1 MLLHKYLPTY
11 KSTNQSSQFNLCFLL
26 TYLTVHVTYM
36 YVYMHLLIFLLTF
49 FVFAQILKLR
59 GEVQYRKTL
68 ITNNGLPT
76 GAGSPV
82 GIAVDPARG

>member
-1 MLLHKYLPTY
+1 M
-11 KSTNQSSQFNLCFLL
+11 SQHRYEEQLFSCFVSALGQ
-26 TYLTVHVTYM
+26 V
-36 YVYMHLLIFLLTF
+36 
-49 FVFAQILKLR
+49 LKLR

-68 ITNNGLPT
+68 ITNNGSPT

>member
-1 MLLHKYLPTY
+1 MCPYLKCYKLLH
-11 KSTNQSSQFNLCFLL
+11 
-26 TYLTVHVTYM
+26 
-36 YVYMHLLIFLLTF
+36 
-49 FVFAQILKLR
+49 FVFAQVLKLR

-68 ITNNGLPT
+68 ITNNGSPT

>member
-1 MLLHKYLPTY
+1 MNCNRNPEHV
-11 KSTNQSSQFNLCFLL
+11 FNFDDQ
-26 TYLTVHVTYM
+26 H
-36 YVYMHLLIFLLTF
+36 F
-49 FVFAQILKLR
+49 FVCALLQVLKLR

-68 ITNNGLPT
+68 ITNNGSPT

>member
-1 MLLHKYLPTY
+1 MITLVIGKQKIGANKGSFTPQLHNTITAP
-11 KSTNQSSQFNLCFLL
+11 
-26 TYLTVHVTYM
+26 
-36 YVYMHLLIFLLTF
+36 VYICGWQ
-49 FVFAQILKLR
+49 VLKLR

-68 ITNNGLPT
+68 ITNNGSPT